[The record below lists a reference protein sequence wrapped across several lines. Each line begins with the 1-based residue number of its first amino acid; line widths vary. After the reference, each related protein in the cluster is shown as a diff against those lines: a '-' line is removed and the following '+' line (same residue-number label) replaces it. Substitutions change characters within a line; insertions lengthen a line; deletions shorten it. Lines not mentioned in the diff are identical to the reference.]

1 MPSTMGFTPILVILT
16 SFITLIQPRQRR
28 GWRSVAASLLCMSAI
43 GASIPGNDPLQAPY
57 QTLSFVLW
65 VGFLFLPSQLLP
77 LVEQLL
83 QQENFAK
90 ARGLMSL
97 TRWLHPFDGWWRYPA
112 MIQSLG
118 SSTSRLEQTGR
129 NSIER
134 LAIVMQYRLT
144 GQWQGLIDWV
154 DGRSDGS
161 PVRRDANVQVMYLQA
176 LGETHQPESMMR
188 HFEQIE
194 PILSQAGQQ
203 NHVQTSRL
211 CVLAFTGQPDS
222 VSWLL
227 SQKLRHLTPAVK
239 QYWQGTAYWMAGL
252 RHQSQP
258 IFKGLLEPNNSRM
271 PSALRSTIA
280 DRLDRPAPDN
290 HQQLSPES
298 RQVIGRLQSRIIQE
312 SQHPINRRATWK
324 EAPVTY
330 SLIAINV
337 LIGIGFGINHVLIR
351 GIVVYQSKIDDRI
364 DGEWLNPLKP
374 IVVQIA
380 QWYEISVLKPVEVIQ
395 GDWWQL
401 ITAAF
406 LHGNTIHLLMNMLGL
421 YILGGIVEPLLGRTR
436 FAIGYL
442 LAAVGS
448 MGLVTLL
455 SLQNL
460 IKEQSVVGASGAIMG
475 VLGMMG
481 AIFWQQWRNKRDPMS
496 AQRLQSIVMIV
507 IFQTL
512 FDAITPR
519 VSMAGHLSGMIV
531 GLVVGLFLIQTLPV
545 NQALRSQK

>member
-1 MPSTMGFTPILVILT
+1 MPSTMGFTPVLVILT
-16 SFITLIQPRQRR
+16 TFITLIQPRQRR
-28 GWRSVAASLLCMSAI
+28 GWRAVAASLLCMSAI
-43 GASIPGNDPLQAPY
+43 GVWIPDSEPLE
-57 QTLSFVLW
+57 TFSFVLW
-65 VGFLFLPSQLLP
+65 GGFFFLPSQLFP

-83 QQENFAK
+83 QQEDFGQ
-90 ARGLMSL
+90 ARDLMSL
-97 TRWLHPFDGWWRYPA
+97 IRWLHPFDGWWRYPA
-112 MIQSLG
+112 MIQSLASG
-118 SSTSRLEQTGR
+118 TLLQSQTSR

-144 GQWQGLIDWV
+144 GQWQNLIDWV
-154 DGRSDGS
+154 EGRSANS
-161 PVRRDANVQVMYLQA
+161 PIRRDANVQVMYLQA
-176 LGETHQPESMMR
+176 LGETHQPEAMMR

-203 NHVQTSRL
+203 KLVQTARML
-211 CVLAFTGQPDS
+211 VLAFTGQPDS
-222 VSWLL
+222 VNWLL

-258 IFKGLLEPNNSRM
+258 IFKALLAPTSNPIS
-271 PSALRSTIA
+271 PALNSTIA
-280 DRLDRPAPDN
+280 DRITHPAPDVSA
-290 HQQLSPES
+290 QLSPES

-312 SQHPINRRATWK
+312 SQQPINRRATWQ

-330 SLIAINV
+330 SLIGINV
-337 LIGIGFGINHVLIR
+337 LIGIVFGINSVFVQLINT
-351 GIVVYQSKIDDRI
+351 RI
-364 DGEWLNPLKP
+364 NIQWLNPLKP
-374 IVVQIA
+374 IVTQIA
-380 QWYEISVLKPVEVIQ
+380 EWYEISVLEPVQVIQ

-406 LHGNTIHLLMNMLGL
+406 LHASPIHLLMNMLGL
-421 YILGGIVEPLLGRTR
+421 YILGGLVEPLLGRTR

-448 MGLVTLL
+448 MGLVTVL
-455 SLQNL
+455 SLHNL
-460 IKEQSVVGASGAIMG
+460 INERSVVGASGAIMG

-512 FDAITPR
+512 FDAITPH
-519 VSMAGHLSGMIV
+519 VSMAGHLSGVVV

-545 NQALRSQK
+545 NPALRSQK

>member
-1 MPSTMGFTPILVILT
+1 MPSTMGFTPVLVILT
-16 SFITLIQPRQRR
+16 TFITLIQPRQRR
-28 GWRSVAASLLCMSAI
+28 GWRAVAASLLCMSAI
-43 GASIPGNDPLQAPY
+43 GAWIPGSELL

-65 VGFLFLPSQLLP
+65 VGFLFLPSQLFP
-77 LVEQLL
+77 FVEQLL
-83 QQENFAK
+83 QQEHFGQ
-90 ARGLMSL
+90 ARGLMGL
-97 TRWLHPFDGWWRYPA
+97 IRWLHPFDGWWHYPG

-118 SSTSRLEQTGR
+118 SSTSHLEQTGR

-144 GQWQGLIDWV
+144 GDWQGLIDWV
-154 DGRSDGS
+154 DGRSKNS
-161 PVRRDANVQVMYLQA
+161 PIRRDANVQVMYLQA
-176 LGETHQPESMMR
+176 LGETHQPEAMMR

-203 NHVQTSRL
+203 KLVQTARM

-222 VSWLL
+222 VNWLL

-258 IFKGLLEPNNSRM
+258 IFKALLALTRNPISPALSR
-271 PSALRSTIA
+271 TIA
-280 DRLDRPAPDN
+280 DRITHPAPSIN
-290 HQQLSPES
+290 PQLSPES
-298 RQVIGRLQSRIIQE
+298 RQVIGRLQSQIIQE
-312 SQHPINRRATWK
+312 SQQPINRRATWQ

-337 LIGIGFGINHVLIR
+337 LIGIVFGINNILIQ

-374 IVVQIA
+374 IVAQIA
-380 QWYEISVLKPVEVIQ
+380 QWYEISVLEPVQVIQ

-406 LHGNTIHLLMNMLGL
+406 LHASPIHLLMNMLGL
-421 YILGGIVEPLLGRTR
+421 YILGGLVEPLLGRTR

-448 MGLVTLL
+448 MGLVTVL
-455 SLQNL
+455 SLHNL
-460 IKEQSVVGASGAIMG
+460 INERSVVGASGAIMG

-481 AIFWQQWRNKRDPMS
+481 AIFWRQWRNKRDPMS

-512 FDAITPR
+512 FDAITPH
-519 VSMAGHLSGMIV
+519 VSMAGHLSGVIV
-531 GLVVGLFLIQTLPV
+531 GLLVGLFLIQTLPV
-545 NQALRSQK
+545 NPALRSQK

>member
-1 MPSTMGFTPILVILT
+1 MGFTPILVALT
-16 SFITLIQPRQRR
+16 SFITLIQPQQRR
-28 GWRSVAASLLCMSAI
+28 GWRAVAASLLCMSAI
-43 GASIPGNDPLQAPY
+43 GAWIPGNEPLQTPY

-77 LVEQLL
+77 LVERLL
-83 QQENFAK
+83 QQESFSK

-97 TRWLHPFDGWWRYPA
+97 IRWLHPFDGWWRYPA

-118 SSTSRLEQTGR
+118 SSTSHLEQTGR

-144 GQWQGLIDWV
+144 GEWQDLINWV
-154 DGRSDGS
+154 DGRSDSS
-161 PVRRDANVQVMYLQA
+161 PVRRDGNVQVMYLQA
-176 LGETHQPESMMR
+176 LGEIHQPEAMMR
-188 HFEQIE
+188 HFDQIE
-194 PILSQAGQQ
+194 PILTQAGQQ
-203 NHVQTSRL
+203 NLVQIARL

-227 SQKLRHLTPAVK
+227 SQKLRHLTPTVK

-258 IFKGLLEPNNSRM
+258 IFKALLTPTGSSIPSGLRN
-271 PSALRSTIA
+271 TIA
-280 DRLDRPAPDN
+280 DRLDQPAPDN

-298 RQVIGRLQSRIIQE
+298 REVVGRLQSRIIQE

-324 EAPVTY
+324 EAPVTFI
-330 SLIAINV
+330 LIAINV
-337 LIGIGFGINHVLIR
+337 LIGVIFGVNDVFNRLI
-351 GIVVYQSKIDDRI
+351 SRI
-364 DGEWLNPLKP
+364 DPLWLDPLKP
-374 IVVQIA
+374 LVRQIA
-380 QWYEISVLKPVEVIQ
+380 EYYEISVLQPVQVIQ

-406 LHGNTIHLLMNMLGL
+406 LHGSTIHLLMNMLGL
-421 YILGGIVEPLLGRTR
+421 YILGGLVEPLLGRTR

-448 MGLVTLL
+448 MGLVTVL

-460 IKEQSVVGASGAIMG
+460 IREQSVVGASGAIMG
-475 VLGMMG
+475 LLGMMG

-512 FDAITPR
+512 FDAITPH
-519 VSMAGHLSGMIV
+519 VSMAGHLSGVIV

-545 NQALRSQK
+545 NQTLRSQK